1 MNYAVL
7 HVSDFSLQAVLRL
20 EPEAVGRPVALLDAD
35 RRNAVIV
42 AANAMARAA
51 GVALGQS
58 STQALAG
65 CPGLVVRT
73 PQPGAEE
80 EAAVG
85 LAGAAFS
92 VSPMVE
98 MTVPGLCTLEVTG
111 LAAERR
117 EPSLRAAIARLARL
131 ELAATAGL
139 GSTPLLARYAAQ
151 LAKPF
156 LAIGNERA
164 FLAPLPLAMAEP
176 PPDIAAIL
184 ANWGIATCGAL
195 TALAKAD
202 VTHRLGPA
210 GLALWERA
218 AGEASR
224 PLRLRA
230 PARTF
235 AARLDCEHELET
247 LEPVLFIVRRL
258 VDRLAVDLA
267 DAGRAAGEIT
277 LELGLGDD
285 TGHAHTIRLPEPA
298 TSADVLFNAL
308 RTYLETL
315 RLAAPVV
322 AVRVAVAPTRIMVR
336 QHGLFDNAL
345 RDAGGFAETL
355 ARAAAIVGADRVGT
369 PELADTHRPD
379 QVSLATPAAL
389 LPSLDE
395 RFSPTPGGL
404 VLRRYRPPLAATVE
418 LAGRT
423 PAYVWT
429 ASARGTVKAIRGPW
443 RGSGDWWQAD
453 RVWRRE
459 EWDLELD
466 AGGIYRLAHT
476 TPGGWW
482 LEGEYD

>member
-1 MNYAVL
+1 
-7 HVSDFSLQAVLRL
+7 
-20 EPEAVGRPVALLDAD
+20 
-35 RRNAVIV
+35 
-42 AANAMARAA
+42 
-51 GVALGQS
+51 
-58 STQALAG
+58 
-65 CPGLVVRT
+65 
-73 PQPGAEE
+73 
-80 EAAVG
+80 
-85 LAGAAFS
+85 
-92 VSPMVE
+92 
-98 MTVPGLCTLEVTG
+98 
-111 LAAERR
+111 
-117 EPSLRAAIARLARL
+117 
-131 ELAATAGL
+131 
-139 GSTPLLARYAAQ
+139 
-151 LAKPF
+151 
-156 LAIGNERA
+156 
-164 FLAPLPLAMAEP
+164 MAEP